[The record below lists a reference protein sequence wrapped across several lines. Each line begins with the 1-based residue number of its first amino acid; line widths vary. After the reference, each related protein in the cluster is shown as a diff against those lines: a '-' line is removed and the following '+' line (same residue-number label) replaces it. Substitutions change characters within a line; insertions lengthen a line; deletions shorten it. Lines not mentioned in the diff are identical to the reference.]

1 MYIVIIAWMYV
12 AVLMAVAEAVAPS
25 GSVFAA
31 LMTFALYG
39 LLPAGLL
46 AYILGTPA
54 RKAKLKAQEQAQQR
68 DAAPASPPN
77 STEDAS
83 SASDPDSESH
93 STR

>member
-12 AVLMAVAEAVAPS
+12 AVLMAVAEAVAPN
-25 GSVFAA
+25 GSVFGAI
-31 LMTFALYG
+31 MTFALYG

-68 DAAPASPPN
+68 AAAPASPPN
-77 STEDAS
+77 STQNSS

>member
-12 AVLMAVAEAVAPS
+12 AVLMAVAEAVAPN
-25 GSVFAA
+25 GSVFGAI
-31 LMTFALYG
+31 MTFALYG

-68 DAAPASPPN
+68 AAAPASPPN
-77 STEDAS
+77 STEDAN